1 MTQRDHKFGGAH
13 TEEAVPGSIHSLWSR
28 KEKKLPKNGTEEHF
42 LRKPE
47 IARVC
52 LGAQLLQQGF
62 RGYISLGL
70 KGKSRQI

>member
-28 KEKKLPKNGTEEHF
+28 KEKKLPKNDTKEHF

-47 IARVC
+47 IDRVC
-52 LGAQLLQQGF
+52 LGAQLFAVL
-62 RGYISLGL
+62 RKIKPKVSLC
-70 KGKSRQI
+70 R

>member
-28 KEKKLPKNGTEEHF
+28 KEKKLQKNGAEEHF

-47 IARVC
+47 IVRVC
-52 LGAQLLQQGF
+52 LGAQLFAVL
-62 RGYISLGL
+62 RNIKPKVSYV
-70 KGKSRQI
+70 

>member
-28 KEKKLPKNGTEEHF
+28 KEKKLPKNATEEHF

-47 IARVC
+47 IASVFFGSSIVC
-52 LGAQLLQQGF
+52 C
-62 RGYISLGL
+62 L
-70 KGKSRQI
+70 KKH